1 MTDNFKVQPGS
12 AAGVRP
18 MANGRDKAGSGYKV
32 GIDIGSTTIKVVV
45 LDAEENLVYKKYARH
60 FSDIPTALVTNL
72 NELRNVFISLGSAPA
87 VVESREG
94 SLLAGAAAKIKNAIG
109 GADASKEDAIR
120 RMRFRFALT
129 GSAGMGIAQRLQ
141 LPFVQEVIA
150 AATAVKKLIPQTDT
164 MVELGGEDAKIM
176 YFGSA
181 PEERMNGVCAGGTGA
196 FIDHMAALLNT
207 DAKGLNDLAANAKR
221 IYTIASRCGVFAKT
235 DIQALM
241 NDGASKE
248 DIAKSIFQAVVNQTI
263 GNLAQGR
270 EITGN
275 VAFLGGPLYFL
286 PELKKRFV
294 ETLKMDPEKVVNVE
308 DGAYFVAVGAALSE
322 EAKELE
328 FAGLT
333 ANLDKAEAG
342 HGITRDERLA
352 LFRSAAEY
360 DAFIERHNKDKVK
373 RGDLSSY
380 AGPVYVGIDAGS
392 TTTKIV
398 AIGRDKEILYTDY
411 GSNQG
416 SPLKIVIKELGG
428 LYKAMPETAW
438 IAGCLTTGYGEK
450 IVKAA
455 LHADAGEVETFAHYR
470 AAYEFC
476 PEVTCVLDIG
486 GQDMKC
492 FQIHNGNIGKIT
504 LNEACSAGCGS
515 FIENFAQ
522 GLGMTAAEFAD
533 KAMDSKTPVD
543 LGTRCTV
550 FMNSRVKQ
558 AQKEGAPLADISAG
572 IGLSVIKNALFKV
585 MQLKD
590 TRELGDH
597 IVVQGG
603 TFYNNAVLR
612 NMEKLLGKDV
622 IRPDIAGLMGAYGAA
637 ILSLEQTEKETAKE
651 AEAAAAN
658 ANATASIAAAN
669 ANAAASAAASSTAAS
684 PNAIHRSTLLPA
696 KDLENFTVTSKS
708 YRCNG
713 CGNHCLVTMQTFP
726 DGGRYFTGNRCERG
740 EGKPKNTNKAPNI
753 YEYKY
758 ERLFRY
764 PNVIDASAAACGAH
778 DPRAAKNANASRNA
792 SAGSAVQNAPR
803 TASANNAAQTASAAA
818 NKTASK
824 NAPRPSF
831 TARRGRIGIPRVL
844 NMYEDFPF
852 WAAFFGKLGYEVALS
867 GKSSA
872 QIYYKGMS
880 TIPSDSLCYPAKLV
894 HGHVMDLVEKGVKKI
909 FYPCMPY
916 NMEDEVN
923 RAGNHYNCPV
933 VASYAENI
941 RNNMDVLRNE
951 NIQFME
957 PFLPINDPKKML
969 VRLTEAFA
977 SENIPAKE
985 LKEAMEAGYK
995 ELEQYREDVR
1005 QKGAEILA
1013 IAKEKHYPVILLVGR
1028 PYHVDPE
1035 INHGIPEM
1043 IQSYN
1048 LAIVSEDSVYHMD
1061 TPKDE
1066 LSIVN
1071 QWSYHARLYHAASF
1085 AAAHPEINLIQL
1097 SSFGCGLD
1105 AITTNQVREIMEG
1118 HQRLY
1123 TMIKLDEVSNLG
1135 AARIRLR
1142 SLLAVLSRR
1151 QAPDYQP
1158 LVMPERPYFTHD
1170 CKETHTIL
1178 APQMAPIHFNL
1189 VSHVLNRYG
1198 YKVVIPETPKEEAIN
1213 LGLQYVQND
1222 MCYPAIVVIGQMLQA
1237 IKSGKYDPNHTSIV
1251 LFQTCGACRATNY
1264 MNLLRR
1270 ALRNAGYPQ
1279 VPVFACWGLE
1289 QDAFRLNPSGFK
1301 DVAKAIIYG
1310 DLLQN
1315 VTNRMRPYELIPGS
1329 TDKLFD
1335 KWMQKCK
1342 EELDHGNFLKYRQAI
1357 RQLVKEFDAIPL
1369 VPNLWKP
1376 KVGVVGE
1383 ILVEYHPVANNHLED
1398 VLAKEGAEVVMPE
1411 LANFMLYMAFDG
1423 ITRHD
1428 ILDGSWLNK
1437 VGAQMFIK
1445 VADFFMDPMRKALAK
1460 SKHFTA
1466 PISIYKIA
1474 ELAAQH
1480 VSLGNMAGEGWLLPG
1495 EMTRL
1500 MEEGVR
1506 NVVCLQPWACLP
1518 NHILGKG
1525 VFREIRRSYADANL
1539 VAMDCDAGSSEV
1551 NQLNR
1556 LKLMLSVA
1564 KEKCPEGMTMAAP
1577 AESEEGNMA

>member
-1 MTDNFKVQPGS
+1 MTDKFKPQVTVG
-12 AAGVRP
+12 AAGLQ
-18 MANGRDKAGSGYKV
+18 SGAVPVESSASCKV

-45 LDAEENLVYKKYARH
+45 LDANEKLVYKKYARH

-72 NELRNVFISLGSAPA
+72 TELRNVLVSLN
-87 VVESREG
+87 
-94 SLLAGAAAKIKNAIG
+94 GAATG
-109 GADASKEDAIR
+109 TEEDILSN
-120 RMRFRFALT
+120 MRFRFALT

-294 ETLKMDPEKVVNVE
+294 ETLKMAPEKVVNVE

-322 EAKELE
+322 ETKELG
-328 FAGLT
+328 FKDLT

-352 LFRSAAEY
+352 LFRSAEEY

-373 RGDLSSY
+373 RGDLAAY
-380 AGPVYVGIDAGS
+380 EGPVYVGIDAGS

-398 AIGRDKEILYTDY
+398 AIGSDKEILYTDY

-416 SPLKIVIKELGG
+416 SPLKIVIKELTG
-428 LYKAMPETAW
+428 LYKAMPEKAY

-492 FQIHNGNIGKIT
+492 FQIHNGSIGKII

-533 KAMDSKTPVD
+533 RAMDSKTPVD

-612 NMEKLLGKDV
+612 NMEKLLERDV

-637 ILSLEQTEKETAKE
+637 ILSLEQHE
-651 AEAAAAN
+651 AE
-658 ANATASIAAAN
+658 
-669 ANAAASAAASSTAAS
+669 
-684 PNAIHRSTLLPA
+684 PDHRSTLLKA
-696 KDLENFTVTSKS
+696 KDLENFTVTTKS

-758 ERLFRY
+758 QRLFNY
-764 PNVIDASAAACGAH
+764 PNVIDPAAQGAAAA
-778 DPRAAKNANASRNA
+778 RN
-792 SAGSAVQNAPR
+792 GQRN
-803 TASANNAAQTASAAA
+803 Q
-818 NKTASK
+818 KTT
-824 NAPRPSF
+824 PP
-831 TARRGRIGIPRVL
+831 RGRIGIPRVL

-852 WAAFFGKLGYEVALS
+852 WATFFNKLGYEVVLS
-867 GKSSA
+867 GKSTPM
-872 QIYYKGMS
+872 IYYKGMS

-894 HGHVMDLVEKGVKKI
+894 HGHIMDLVEKGVKKI

-923 RAGNHYNCPV
+923 HTGNHYNCPV

-951 NIQFME
+951 NIKFME
-957 PFLPINDPKKML
+957 PFLPINDPGKML
-969 VRLTEAFA
+969 LRLTEAFKD
-977 SENIPAKE
+977 ENIKQSE

-995 ELEQYREDVR
+995 ELEHYREDVR
-1005 QKGAEILA
+1005 QKGAEIL
-1013 IAKEKHYPVILLVGR
+1013 KEAREKNLPVILLVGR
-1028 PYHVDPE
+1028 PYHLDPE

-1085 AAAHPEINLIQL
+1085 AASHPEINLIQL

-1151 QAPDYQP
+1151 HVPGYQP
-1158 LVMPERPYFTHD
+1158 IVMPERPYFTHE

-1178 APQMAPIHFNL
+1178 VPQMAPIHFEL
-1189 VSHVLNRYG
+1189 ITHVLGRYG
-1198 YKVVIPETPKEEAIN
+1198 YRVVIPETPKEDSIN
-1213 LGLQYVQND
+1213 MGLQYVQND

-1237 IKSGKYDPNHTSIV
+1237 IKSGQCDPDHTSIMM
-1251 LFQTCGACRATNY
+1251 FQTCGACRATNY

-1289 QDAFRLNPSGFK
+1289 QDAFRLNASGFK
-1301 DVAKAIIYG
+1301 DVAKAVVYG

-1315 VTNRMRPYELIPGS
+1315 VTNRMRPYELVPGS
-1329 TDKLFD
+1329 TDKLFA
-1335 KWMQKCK
+1335 KWMKIVK
-1342 EELDHGNFLKYRQAI
+1342 DELDHGNFLKYRQTI
-1357 RQLVKEFDAIPL
+1357 QELVKDFDAIPL

-1383 ILVEYHPVANNHLED
+1383 ILVEYHPVANNHLEE
-1398 VLAKEGAEVVMPE
+1398 VLAREGAEVVMPE
-1411 LANFMLYMAFDG
+1411 LANFLLYMAFDG

-1445 VADFFMDPMRKALAK
+1445 VADFFMSPMRKALEK
-1460 SKHFTA
+1460 SEHFTA
-1466 PISIYKIA
+1466 PVSIYKVA

-1495 EMTRL
+1495 EMTKL

-1525 VFREIRRSYADANL
+1525 VFREIRRSYEDANL
-1539 VAMDCDAGSSEV
+1539 VAMDCDPGASEV

-1564 KEKCPEGMTMAAP
+1564 KEKCPEGMMQEVP
-1577 AESEEGNMA
+1577 GKNRLKGLV

>member
-1 MTDNFKVQPGS
+1 MTNKFKSQITADAAGRKRGTVPAEGS
-12 AAGVRP
+12 A
-18 MANGRDKAGSGYKV
+18 SYKV

-45 LDAEENLVYKKYARH
+45 LDAEEHIVYKHYARH

-72 NELRNVFISLGSAPA
+72 TALQD
-87 VVESREG
+87 VVGPS
-94 SLLAGAAAKIKNAIG
+94 
-109 GADASKEDAIR
+109 
-120 RMRFRFALT
+120 RFRFALT

-207 DAKGLNDLAANAKR
+207 DAKGLNDLAANARR

-286 PELKKRFV
+286 PELKKRFI
-294 ETLKMDPEKVVNVE
+294 ETLKMDPEHVVNVE

-322 EAKELE
+322 ETKELE
-328 FAGLT
+328 FKDLT

-342 HGITRDERLA
+342 HGIARDERLA
-352 LFRSAAEY
+352 LFRSSEEY
-360 DAFIERHNKDKVK
+360 DAFIARHNRDKVK
-373 RGDLSSY
+373 RGDLATY

-398 AIGRDKEILYTDY
+398 AIGSQKEILYTDY

-416 SPLKIVIKELGG
+416 SPLKIVIKELTG
-428 LYKAMPETAW
+428 LYKAMPKTAW
-438 IAGCLTTGYGEK
+438 IAGCLTTGYGEN

-455 LHADAGEVETFAHYR
+455 LHADEGEVETFAHYR

-492 FQIHNGNIGKIT
+492 FQISNGNIGKIT

-522 GLGMTAAEFAD
+522 GLGMSAAEFAD

-590 TRELGDH
+590 VSELGDH

-637 ILSLEQTEKETAKE
+637 ILSLEKTESETAE
-651 AEAAAAN
+651 AEK
-658 ANATASIAAAN
+658 
-669 ANAAASAAASSTAAS
+669 
-684 PNAIHRSTLLPA
+684 HSTLLGPEQLA
-696 KDLENFTVTSKS
+696 NFTVTTKS

-758 ERLFRY
+758 QRLFNY
-764 PNVIDASAAACGAH
+764 PNVTDPAASNATAQTGPSGSKRTAASGATAQTN
-778 DPRAAKNANASRNA
+778 AANSKRTTTSSGTRRP
-792 SAGSAVQNAPR
+792 NAPR
-803 TASANNAAQTASAAA
+803 
-818 NKTASK
+818 
-824 NAPRPSF
+824 
-831 TARRGRIGIPRVL
+831 GVIGIPRVL

-852 WAAFFGKLGYEVALS
+852 WAAFFGKLGYDIVLS
-867 GKSSA
+867 GKSNPM
-872 QIYYKGMS
+872 IYYKGMS

-894 HGHVMDLVEKGVKKI
+894 HGHVMDLVEKGVKRI

-916 NMEDEVN
+916 NMEDDVN
-923 RAGNHYNCPV
+923 RTGNHYNCPV

-951 NIQFME
+951 NIEFIE
-957 PFLPINDPKKML
+957 PFLPINNPKKML
-969 VRLTEAFA
+969 QRLTEVEFFQ
-977 SENIPAKE
+977 SDGITSKE
-985 LKEAMEAGYK
+985 LKAAMDAGYK
-995 ELEQYREDVR
+995 ELEQYRKDVR
-1005 QKGAEILA
+1005 NKGKEILQT
-1013 IAKEKHYPVILLVGR
+1013 AKEKNLPVILLVGR
-1028 PYHVDPE
+1028 PYHIDPE

-1151 QAPDYQP
+1151 HVPGYQP
-1158 LVMPERPYFTHD
+1158 IITPERPHFTHD
-1170 CKETHTIL
+1170 CKGTHTIL

-1189 VSHVLNRYG
+1189 ISHVLNRYG
-1198 YKVVIPETPKEEAIN
+1198 YQVVIPETPKEDSIN

-1237 IKSGKYDPNHTSIV
+1237 LKSGKYDPDNTSIV

-1264 MNLLRR
+1264 LNLMRR
-1270 ALRNAGYPQ
+1270 ALRNAGFPQ
-1279 VPVFACWGLE
+1279 VPAFACWGLE
-1289 QDAFRLNPSGFK
+1289 QDAFRLNASGFK
-1301 DVAKAIIYG
+1301 DVAKAVVYG

-1329 TDKLFD
+1329 TDKLFA
-1335 KWMQKCK
+1335 KWMAKVK
-1342 EELDHGNFLKYRQAI
+1342 EELDHGNFLKYRQTI
-1357 RQLVKEFDAIPL
+1357 QELVQEFDAIPL
-1369 VPNLWKP
+1369 IPNLWKP

-1383 ILVEYHPVANNHLED
+1383 ILVEYHPVANNHLEE
-1398 VLAKEGAEVVMPE
+1398 VLAREGAEVVMPE
-1411 LANFMLYMAFDG
+1411 LANFLLYMAFDG

-1445 VADFFMDPMRKALAK
+1445 VADFFMSPMRKALAK

-1466 PISIYKIA
+1466 PVSIYKVA

-1495 EMTRL
+1495 EMTKL

-1525 VFREIRRSYADANL
+1525 VFREIRRTYEDANL
-1539 VAMDCDAGSSEV
+1539 VAMDCDAGASEV

-1564 KEKCPEGMTMAAP
+1564 KEKCPEGMQLAAP
-1577 AESEEGNMA
+1577 AENADNLA

>member
-1 MTDNFKVQPGS
+1 MTNNYKSQITADAAGRKRSAVPAEGS
-12 AAGVRP
+12 A
-18 MANGRDKAGSGYKV
+18 SYKV

-45 LDAEENLVYKKYARH
+45 LDAEEHIVYKHYARH

-72 NELRNVFISLGSAPA
+72 TALQD
-87 VVESREG
+87 VVGPS
-94 SLLAGAAAKIKNAIG
+94 
-109 GADASKEDAIR
+109 
-120 RMRFRFALT
+120 RFRFALT

-207 DAKGLNDLAANAKR
+207 DAKGLNDLAANARR

-286 PELKKRFV
+286 PELKKRFI
-294 ETLKMDPEKVVNVE
+294 ETLKMDPEHVVNVE

-322 EAKELE
+322 ETKELE
-328 FAGLT
+328 FKDLT

-342 HGITRDERLA
+342 HGIARDERLA
-352 LFRSAAEY
+352 LFRSSEEY
-360 DAFIERHNKDKVK
+360 DAFIARHNRDKVK
-373 RGDLSSY
+373 RGDLATY

-398 AIGRDKEILYTDY
+398 AIGSEKEILYTDY

-416 SPLKIVIKELGG
+416 SPLKIVIKELTG
-428 LYKAMPETAW
+428 LYKAMPKTAW
-438 IAGCLTTGYGEK
+438 IAGCLTTGYGEN

-455 LHADAGEVETFAHYR
+455 LHADEGEVETFAHYR

-492 FQIHNGNIGKIT
+492 FQISNGNIGKIT

-522 GLGMTAAEFAD
+522 GLGMSAAEFAD

-590 TRELGDH
+590 VSELGDH

-637 ILSLEQTEKETAKE
+637 ILSLEKTESEAAE
-651 AEAAAAN
+651 AEK
-658 ANATASIAAAN
+658 
-669 ANAAASAAASSTAAS
+669 
-684 PNAIHRSTLLPA
+684 HSTLLGPEQLA
-696 KDLENFTVTSKS
+696 NFTVTTKS

-758 ERLFRY
+758 QRLFNY
-764 PNVIDASAAACGAH
+764 PNVTDPAASCATAQTSPSNSKRTAT
-778 DPRAAKNANASRNA
+778 ASGTRRP
-792 SAGSAVQNAPR
+792 NAPR
-803 TASANNAAQTASAAA
+803 
-818 NKTASK
+818 
-824 NAPRPSF
+824 
-831 TARRGRIGIPRVL
+831 GVIGIPRVL

-852 WAAFFGKLGYEVALS
+852 WAAFFGKLGYDIVLS
-867 GKSSA
+867 GKSNPM
-872 QIYYKGMS
+872 IYYKGMS

-894 HGHVMDLVEKGVKKI
+894 HGHVMDLVEKGVKRI

-916 NMEDEVN
+916 NMEDDVN
-923 RAGNHYNCPV
+923 HTGNHYNCPV

-941 RNNMDVLRNE
+941 RNNMDILRNE
-951 NIQFME
+951 NIEFIE
-957 PFLPINDPKKML
+957 PFLPINNPKKML
-969 VRLTEAFA
+969 QRLTEVEFFKTD
-977 SENIPAKE
+977 NITSKE
-985 LKEAMEAGYK
+985 LKSAMDAGYK

-1005 QKGAEILA
+1005 NKGKEILQT
-1013 IAKEKHYPVILLVGR
+1013 AKEKNLPVILLVGR
-1028 PYHVDPE
+1028 PYHIDPE

-1151 QAPDYQP
+1151 HVPGYQP
-1158 LVMPERPYFTHD
+1158 IITPERPHFTHD
-1170 CKETHTIL
+1170 CKGTHTIL

-1189 VSHVLNRYG
+1189 ISHVLNRYG
-1198 YKVVIPETPKEEAIN
+1198 YQVVIPETPKEDSIN

-1237 IKSGKYDPNHTSIV
+1237 LKSGKYDPDNTSIV

-1264 MNLLRR
+1264 LNLMRR
-1270 ALRNAGYPQ
+1270 ALRNAGFPQ
-1279 VPVFACWGLE
+1279 VPAFACWGLE
-1289 QDAFRLNPSGFK
+1289 QDAFRLNASGFK
-1301 DVAKAIIYG
+1301 DVAKAVVYG

-1329 TDKLFD
+1329 TDKLFA
-1335 KWMQKCK
+1335 KWMAKVK
-1342 EELDHGNFLKYRQAI
+1342 EELDHGNFLKYRQTI
-1357 RQLVKEFDAIPL
+1357 QELVQEFDAIPL
-1369 VPNLWKP
+1369 IPNLWKP

-1383 ILVEYHPVANNHLED
+1383 ILVEYHPVANNHLEE
-1398 VLAKEGAEVVMPE
+1398 VLAREGAEVVMPE
-1411 LANFMLYMAFDG
+1411 LANFLLYMAFDG

-1445 VADFFMDPMRKALAK
+1445 VADFFMSPMRKALAK

-1466 PISIYKIA
+1466 PVSIYKVA

-1495 EMTRL
+1495 EMTKL

-1525 VFREIRRSYADANL
+1525 VFREIRRTYEDANL
-1539 VAMDCDAGSSEV
+1539 VAMDCDAGASEV

-1564 KEKCPEGMTMAAP
+1564 KEKCPEGMQLAAS
-1577 AESEEGNMA
+1577 AESTENVLA

>member
-18 MANGRDKAGSGYKV
+18 MGNGKDKAGSGFKV

-72 NELRNVFISLGSAPA
+72 TALKD
-87 VVESREG
+87 VVGPS
-94 SLLAGAAAKIKNAIG
+94 
-109 GADASKEDAIR
+109 
-120 RMRFRFALT
+120 RFRFALT

-270 EITGN
+270 EINGN

-328 FAGLT
+328 FADLT

-360 DAFIERHNKDKVK
+360 EAFIERHNKDKVK

-398 AIGRDKEILYTDY
+398 AIGKDKEILYTDY

-416 SPLKIVIKELGG
+416 SPLKIVIKELSG

-492 FQIHNGNIGKIT
+492 FQISNGNIGKIT

-590 TRELGDH
+590 TAELGDH

-637 ILSLEQTEKETAKE
+637 ILSLEQMEKETAKE
-651 AEAAAAN
+651 AEAAAS
-658 ANATASIAAAN
+658 TAD
-669 ANAAASAAASSTAAS
+669 ASAAKAEEGTAENRPAVALTSTKPAAT
-684 PNAIHRSTLLPA
+684 AKRVSTLLGPEQ
-696 KDLENFTVTSKS
+696 LENFTVTSKS

-758 ERLFRY
+758 QRMFNY
-764 PNVIDASAAACGAH
+764 PNVIDASAAQHSAHSSGQGNAPGA
-778 DPRAAKNANASRNA
+778 AQANAK
-792 SAGSAVQNAPR
+792 QNAQPR
-803 TASANNAAQTASAAA
+803 
-818 NKTASK
+818 K
-824 NAPRPSF
+824 SF

-852 WAAFFGKLGYEVALS
+852 WAAFFGKLGYEVVLS

-916 NMEDEVN
+916 NMEDDVN
-923 RAGNHYNCPV
+923 HTGNHYNCPV

-977 SENIPAKE
+977 PENIPAKE
-985 LKEAMEAGYK
+985 LKEAMEEGYK
-995 ELEQYREDVR
+995 ELEHYREDVR
-1005 QKGAEILA
+1005 QKGAEILQ

-1151 QAPDYQP
+1151 HVPDYKP
-1158 LVMPERPYFTHD
+1158 LVVEERAYFTHD

-1178 APQMAPIHFNL
+1178 APQMAPIHFDL
-1189 VSHVLNRYG
+1189 VTHVLNRYG
-1198 YKVVIPETPKEEAIN
+1198 YKVVIPDTPKQDAIN

-1329 TDKLFD
+1329 TRKMYE
-1335 KWMQKCK
+1335 KWLQKCK
-1342 EELDHGNFLKYRQAI
+1342 DELDNGNFLKYRQTI
-1357 RQLVKEFDAIPL
+1357 QNLVKEFDAIPL

-1398 VLAKEGAEVVMPE
+1398 VLAREGAEVVMPE

-1495 EMTRL
+1495 EMTKL

-1525 VFREIRRSYADANL
+1525 VFREIRRSYEDANL
-1539 VAMDCDAGSSEV
+1539 VAMDCDAGASEV

-1564 KEKCPEGMTMAAP
+1564 KEKCPDGM
-1577 AESEEGNMA
+1577 

>member
-1 MTDNFKVQPGS
+1 MTNKFKSQITADAAGRKRGTVPAEGS
-12 AAGVRP
+12 A
-18 MANGRDKAGSGYKV
+18 SYKV

-45 LDAEENLVYKKYARH
+45 LDAEEHIVYKHYARH

-72 NELRNVFISLGSAPA
+72 TALQD
-87 VVESREG
+87 VVGPS
-94 SLLAGAAAKIKNAIG
+94 
-109 GADASKEDAIR
+109 
-120 RMRFRFALT
+120 RFRFALT

-207 DAKGLNDLAANAKR
+207 DAKGLNDLAANARR

-286 PELKKRFV
+286 PELKKRFI
-294 ETLKMDPEKVVNVE
+294 ETLKMDPEHVVNVE

-322 EAKELE
+322 ETKELE
-328 FAGLT
+328 FKDLT

-342 HGITRDERLA
+342 HGIARDERLA
-352 LFRSAAEY
+352 LFRSSEEY
-360 DAFIERHNKDKVK
+360 DAFIARHNKDKVK
-373 RGDLSSY
+373 RGDLATY

-398 AIGRDKEILYTDY
+398 AIGSEKEILYTDY

-416 SPLKIVIKELGG
+416 SPLKIVIKELTG

-438 IAGCLTTGYGEK
+438 IAGCLTTGYGEN

-455 LHADAGEVETFAHYR
+455 LHADEGEVETFAHYR

-492 FQIHNGNIGKIT
+492 FQISKGNIGKIT

-522 GLGMTAAEFAD
+522 GLGMSAAEFAD

-590 TRELGDH
+590 VSELGDH

-637 ILSLEQTEKETAKE
+637 ILSLEKTESEA
-651 AEAAAAN
+651 AEATNTKAAQAS
-658 ANATASIAAAN
+658 ASATATPAG
-669 ANAAASAAASSTAAS
+669 TRR
-684 PNAIHRSTLLPA
+684 HSTLLGPEQLA
-696 KDLENFTVTSKS
+696 NFTVTTKS

-726 DGGRYFTGNRCERG
+726 DGSRYFTGNRCERG
-740 EGKPKNTNKAPNI
+740 EGKPKNNNKAPNI

-758 ERLFRY
+758 QRLFNY
-764 PNVIDASAAACGAH
+764 PNVTDPAASGAAAQTGASNSKRTAASGAAAQTTPSGNKRTAASSAAAQTGASNSK
-778 DPRAAKNANASRNA
+778 RTAAGNGTRRP
-792 SAGSAVQNAPR
+792 NAPR
-803 TASANNAAQTASAAA
+803 
-818 NKTASK
+818 
-824 NAPRPSF
+824 
-831 TARRGRIGIPRVL
+831 GVIGIPRVL

-852 WAAFFGKLGYEVALS
+852 WAAFFGKLGYDIVLS
-867 GKSSA
+867 GKSNPM
-872 QIYYKGMS
+872 IYYKGMS

-894 HGHVMDLVEKGVKKI
+894 HGHVMDLVEKGVKRI

-916 NMEDEVN
+916 NMEDDVN
-923 RAGNHYNCPV
+923 RTGNHYNCPV

-951 NIQFME
+951 NIEFIE
-957 PFLPINDPKKML
+957 PFLPINNPKKML
-969 VRLTEAFA
+969 QRLTEVEFFQ
-977 SENIPAKE
+977 SDGITSKE
-985 LKEAMEAGYK
+985 LKAAMDAGYK

-1005 QKGAEILA
+1005 NKGKEILQT
-1013 IAKEKHYPVILLVGR
+1013 AKEKNLPVILLVGR
-1028 PYHVDPE
+1028 PYHIDPE

-1151 QAPDYQP
+1151 HVPGYQP
-1158 LVMPERPYFTHD
+1158 IITPERPHFTHD
-1170 CKETHTIL
+1170 CKGTHTIL

-1189 VSHVLNRYG
+1189 ISHVLNRYG
-1198 YKVVIPETPKEEAIN
+1198 YQVVIPETPKEDSIN

-1237 IKSGKYDPNHTSIV
+1237 LKSGKYDPDNTSIV

-1264 MNLLRR
+1264 LNLMRR
-1270 ALRNAGYPQ
+1270 ALRNAGFPQ
-1279 VPVFACWGLE
+1279 VPAFACWGLE
-1289 QDAFRLNPSGFK
+1289 QDAFRLNASGFK
-1301 DVAKAIIYG
+1301 DVAKAVVYG

-1335 KWMQKCK
+1335 KWMAKVK
-1342 EELDHGNFLKYRQAI
+1342 EELDHGNFLKFRQTI
-1357 RQLVKEFDAIPL
+1357 QELVQEFDAIPL
-1369 VPNLWKP
+1369 IPNLWKP

-1383 ILVEYHPVANNHLED
+1383 ILVEYHPVANNHLEE
-1398 VLAKEGAEVVMPE
+1398 VLAREGAEVVMPE
-1411 LANFMLYMAFDG
+1411 LANFLLYMAFDG

-1445 VADFFMDPMRKALAK
+1445 VADFFMSPMRKALAK

-1466 PISIYKIA
+1466 PVSIYKVA

-1495 EMTRL
+1495 EMTKL

-1525 VFREIRRSYADANL
+1525 VFREIRRTYEDANL
-1539 VAMDCDAGSSEV
+1539 VAMDCDAGASEV

-1564 KEKCPEGMTMAAP
+1564 KEKCPEGMQLAVS
-1577 AESEEGNMA
+1577 AENADNLA

>member
-1 MTDNFKVQPGS
+1 MTNNYKSQITADAAGRKRSAVPAEGS
-12 AAGVRP
+12 A
-18 MANGRDKAGSGYKV
+18 SYKV

-45 LDAEENLVYKKYARH
+45 LDAEEHIVYKHYARH

-72 NELRNVFISLGSAPA
+72 TALQD
-87 VVESREG
+87 VVGPS
-94 SLLAGAAAKIKNAIG
+94 
-109 GADASKEDAIR
+109 
-120 RMRFRFALT
+120 RFRFALT

-207 DAKGLNDLAANAKR
+207 DAKGLNDLAANARR

-286 PELKKRFV
+286 PELKKRFI
-294 ETLKMDPEKVVNVE
+294 ETLKMDPEHVVNVE

-322 EAKELE
+322 ETKELE
-328 FAGLT
+328 FKDLT

-342 HGITRDERLA
+342 HGIARDERLA
-352 LFRSAAEY
+352 LFRSSEEY

-373 RGDLSSY
+373 RGDLATY

-398 AIGRDKEILYTDY
+398 AIGSEKEILYTDY

-416 SPLKIVIKELGG
+416 SPLKIVIKELTG

-438 IAGCLTTGYGEK
+438 IAGCLTTGYGEN

-455 LHADAGEVETFAHYR
+455 LHADEGEVETFAHYR

-492 FQIHNGNIGKIT
+492 FQISNGNIGKIT

-522 GLGMTAAEFAD
+522 GLGMSAAEFAD

-590 TRELGDH
+590 VSELGDH

-637 ILSLEQTEKETAKE
+637 ILSLEKTES
-651 AEAAAAN
+651 EAADATNTKAAQ
-658 ANATASIAAAN
+658 ASASATATPAG
-669 ANAAASAAASSTAAS
+669 TRR
-684 PNAIHRSTLLPA
+684 HSTLLGPEQLA
-696 KDLENFTVTSKS
+696 NFTVTTKS

-758 ERLFRY
+758 QRLFNY
-764 PNVIDASAAACGAH
+764 PNVTDPAASCADAQTGSSNSKHTAAQTNAANSKRTAAGNGARR
-778 DPRAAKNANASRNA
+778 P
-792 SAGSAVQNAPR
+792 NAPR
-803 TASANNAAQTASAAA
+803 
-818 NKTASK
+818 
-824 NAPRPSF
+824 
-831 TARRGRIGIPRVL
+831 GVIGIPRVL

-852 WAAFFGKLGYEVALS
+852 WATFFGKLGYDIVLS
-867 GKSSA
+867 GKSNPM
-872 QIYYKGMS
+872 IYYKGMS

-894 HGHVMDLVEKGVKKI
+894 HGHVMDLVEKGVKRI

-916 NMEDEVN
+916 NMEDDVN
-923 RAGNHYNCPV
+923 HTGNHYNCPV

-951 NIQFME
+951 NIEFIE
-957 PFLPINDPKKML
+957 PFLPINNPKKML
-969 VRLTEAFA
+969 QRLTEVEFFKTDNVT
-977 SENIPAKE
+977 SKE
-985 LKEAMEAGYK
+985 LKAAMDAGYK

-1005 QKGAEILA
+1005 NKGKEILQT
-1013 IAKEKHYPVILLVGR
+1013 AKEKNLPVILLVGR
-1028 PYHVDPE
+1028 PYHIDPE

-1151 QAPDYQP
+1151 HVPGYQP
-1158 LVMPERPYFTHD
+1158 IITPERPHFTHE
-1170 CKETHTIL
+1170 CKGTHTIL

-1189 VSHVLNRYG
+1189 ISHVLNRYG
-1198 YKVVIPETPKEEAIN
+1198 YQVVIPETPKEDSIN

-1237 IKSGKYDPNHTSIV
+1237 LKSGKYDPDNTSIV

-1264 MNLLRR
+1264 LNLMRR
-1270 ALRNAGYPQ
+1270 ALRNAGFPQ
-1279 VPVFACWGLE
+1279 VPAFACWGLE
-1289 QDAFRLNPSGFK
+1289 QDAFRLNASGFK
-1301 DVAKAIIYG
+1301 DVAKAVVYG

-1329 TDKLFD
+1329 TDKLFT
-1335 KWMQKCK
+1335 KWMAKVK
-1342 EELDHGNFLKYRQAI
+1342 EELDHGNFLKYRQTI
-1357 RQLVKEFDAIPL
+1357 QELVQEFDAIPL
-1369 VPNLWKP
+1369 IPNLWKP

-1383 ILVEYHPVANNHLED
+1383 ILVEYHPVANNHLEE
-1398 VLAKEGAEVVMPE
+1398 VLAREGAEVVMPE
-1411 LANFMLYMAFDG
+1411 LANFLLYMAFDG

-1445 VADFFMDPMRKALAK
+1445 VADFFMSPMRKALAK

-1466 PISIYKIA
+1466 PVSIYKVA

-1495 EMTRL
+1495 EMTKL

-1525 VFREIRRSYADANL
+1525 VFREIRRTYEDANL
-1539 VAMDCDAGSSEV
+1539 VAMDCDAGASEV

-1564 KEKCPEGMTMAAP
+1564 KEKCPEGMQLAAP
-1577 AESEEGNMA
+1577 AESTENVLA

>member
-1 MTDNFKVQPGS
+1 MTNNFKSQITADAAGRKRSAVPAEGS
-12 AAGVRP
+12 A
-18 MANGRDKAGSGYKV
+18 SYKV

-45 LDAEENLVYKKYARH
+45 LDAEEHIVYKHYARH

-72 NELRNVFISLGSAPA
+72 TALQD
-87 VVESREG
+87 VVGPS
-94 SLLAGAAAKIKNAIG
+94 
-109 GADASKEDAIR
+109 
-120 RMRFRFALT
+120 RFRFALT

-207 DAKGLNDLAANAKR
+207 DAKGLNDLAANARR

-286 PELKKRFV
+286 PELKKRFI
-294 ETLKMDPEKVVNVE
+294 ETLKMDPEHVVNVE

-322 EAKELE
+322 ETKELE
-328 FAGLT
+328 FKDLT

-342 HGITRDERLA
+342 HGIARDERLA
-352 LFRSAAEY
+352 LFRSSEEY
-360 DAFIERHNKDKVK
+360 DAFIARHNKDKVK
-373 RGDLSSY
+373 RRDLATY
-380 AGPVYVGIDAGS
+380 AGTVYVGIDAGS

-398 AIGRDKEILYTDY
+398 AIGSEKEILYTDY

-416 SPLKIVIKELGG
+416 SPLKIVIKELTG
-428 LYKAMPETAW
+428 LYKAMPKTAW
-438 IAGCLTTGYGEK
+438 IAGCLTTGYGEN

-455 LHADAGEVETFAHYR
+455 LHADEGEVETFAHYR

-492 FQIHNGNIGKIT
+492 FQISNGNIGKIT

-522 GLGMTAAEFAD
+522 GLGMSAAEFAD

-590 TRELGDH
+590 VSELGDH

-637 ILSLEQTEKETAKE
+637 ILSLEKTESEAKG
-651 AEAAAAN
+651 AEK
-658 ANATASIAAAN
+658 
-669 ANAAASAAASSTAAS
+669 
-684 PNAIHRSTLLPA
+684 HSTLLGPEQLA
-696 KDLENFTVTSKS
+696 NFTVTTKS

-758 ERLFRY
+758 QRLFNY
-764 PNVIDASAAACGAH
+764 PNVTDPAASGAATQTSLSNSK
-778 DPRAAKNANASRNA
+778 RTAAFSATVQTSASNSKRTA
-792 SAGSAVQNAPR
+792 AGNGTRRPNAPR
-803 TASANNAAQTASAAA
+803 
-818 NKTASK
+818 
-824 NAPRPSF
+824 
-831 TARRGRIGIPRVL
+831 GVIGIPRVL

-852 WAAFFGKLGYEVALS
+852 WAAFFGKLGYDIVLS
-867 GKSSA
+867 GKSNPM
-872 QIYYKGMS
+872 IYYKGMS

-894 HGHVMDLVEKGVKKI
+894 HGHVMDLVEKGVKRI

-916 NMEDEVN
+916 NMEDDVN
-923 RAGNHYNCPV
+923 HTGNHYNCPV

-951 NIQFME
+951 NIEFIE
-957 PFLPINDPKKML
+957 PFLPINNPKKML
-969 VRLTEAFA
+969 QRLTEVEFFTAD
-977 SENIPAKE
+977 NITSKE
-985 LKEAMEAGYK
+985 LKAAMDAGYK

-1005 QKGAEILA
+1005 NKGKEILQT
-1013 IAKEKHYPVILLVGR
+1013 AKEKNLPVILLVGR
-1028 PYHVDPE
+1028 PYHIDPE

-1151 QAPDYQP
+1151 HVPGYQP
-1158 LVMPERPYFTHD
+1158 IITPERPHFTHE
-1170 CKETHTIL
+1170 CKGTHTIL

-1189 VSHVLNRYG
+1189 ISHVLNRYG
-1198 YKVVIPETPKEEAIN
+1198 YQVVIPETPKEDSIN

-1237 IKSGKYDPNHTSIV
+1237 LKSGKYDPDNTSIV

-1264 MNLLRR
+1264 LNLMRR
-1270 ALRNAGYPQ
+1270 ALRNAGFPQ
-1279 VPVFACWGLE
+1279 VPAFACWGLE
-1289 QDAFRLNPSGFK
+1289 QDAFRLNASGFK
-1301 DVAKAIIYG
+1301 DVAKAVVYG

-1329 TDKLFD
+1329 TDKLFT
-1335 KWMQKCK
+1335 KWMAKVK
-1342 EELDHGNFLKYRQAI
+1342 EELDHGNFLKYRQTI
-1357 RQLVKEFDAIPL
+1357 QELVQEFDAIPL
-1369 VPNLWKP
+1369 IPNLWKP

-1383 ILVEYHPVANNHLED
+1383 ILVEYHPVANNHLEE
-1398 VLAKEGAEVVMPE
+1398 VLAREGAEVVMPE
-1411 LANFMLYMAFDG
+1411 LANFLLYMAFDG

-1445 VADFFMDPMRKALAK
+1445 VADFFMSPMRKALAK

-1466 PISIYKIA
+1466 PVSIYKVA

-1495 EMTRL
+1495 EMTKL

-1525 VFREIRRSYADANL
+1525 VFREIRRTYEDANL
-1539 VAMDCDAGSSEV
+1539 VAMDCDAGASEV

-1564 KEKCPEGMTMAAP
+1564 KEKCPEGMQLAAP
-1577 AESEEGNMA
+1577 AENADNLA

>member
-18 MANGRDKAGSGYKV
+18 MADGKDKAGSGFKV

-72 NELRNVFISLGSAPA
+72 TALQDMVGPS
-87 VVESREG
+87 
-94 SLLAGAAAKIKNAIG
+94 
-109 GADASKEDAIR
+109 
-120 RMRFRFALT
+120 RFRFALT

-141 LPFVQEVIA
+141 LPFEQEVIA

-270 EITGN
+270 EINGN

-328 FAGLT
+328 FADLT
-333 ANLDKAEAG
+333 ANIDKAEAG

-398 AIGRDKEILYTDY
+398 AIGKDKEILYTDY

-416 SPLKIVIKELGG
+416 SPLKIVIKELSG

-492 FQIHNGNIGKIT
+492 FQISNGNIGKIT

-590 TRELGDH
+590 TAELGDH

-637 ILSLEQTEKETAKE
+637 ILSLEQMEKETAKE
-651 AEAAAAN
+651 AKAAVSTAG
-658 ANATASIAAAN
+658 ASIAAS
-669 ANAAASAAASSTAAS
+669 SAAGAKPAATAK
-684 PNAIHRSTLLPA
+684 RVSTLLGPEQ
-696 KDLENFTVTSKS
+696 LETFTVTSKS

-758 ERLFRY
+758 QRMFNY
-764 PNVIDASAAACGAH
+764 PNVIDASAAQHSAHSNGQGNAPGAAQ
-778 DPRAAKNANASRNA
+778 PNAK
-792 SAGSAVQNAPR
+792 QNAQPR
-803 TASANNAAQTASAAA
+803 
-818 NKTASK
+818 K
-824 NAPRPSF
+824 SF

-852 WAAFFGKLGYEVALS
+852 WAAFFGKLGYEVVLS

-916 NMEDEVN
+916 NMEDDVN
-923 RAGNHYNCPV
+923 HTGNHYNCPV

-977 SENIPAKE
+977 PENIPAKE
-985 LKEAMEAGYK
+985 LKEAMEEGYK
-995 ELEQYREDVR
+995 ELEHYREDVR
-1005 QKGAEILA
+1005 QKGAEILQ

-1151 QAPDYQP
+1151 HVPDYKP
-1158 LVMPERPYFTHD
+1158 LVVEERAYFTHD

-1178 APQMAPIHFNL
+1178 APQMAPIHFDL
-1189 VSHVLNRYG
+1189 VTHVLNRYG
-1198 YKVVIPETPKEEAIN
+1198 YKVVIPDTPKQDAIN

-1329 TDKLFD
+1329 TQKMYE
-1335 KWMQKCK
+1335 KWLQKCK
-1342 EELDHGNFLKYRQAI
+1342 DELDNGNFLKYRQTI
-1357 RQLVKEFDAIPL
+1357 QNLVKEFDAIPL

-1398 VLAKEGAEVVMPE
+1398 VLAREGAEVVMPE

-1495 EMTRL
+1495 EMTKL

-1525 VFREIRRSYADANL
+1525 VFREIRRSYEDANL
-1539 VAMDCDAGSSEV
+1539 VAMDCDAGASEV

-1564 KEKCPEGMTMAAP
+1564 KEKCPEGMTLAAP
-1577 AESEEGNMA
+1577 AESAENRMMLS

>member
-1 MTDNFKVQPGS
+1 MTDNF
-12 AAGVRP
+12 
-18 MANGRDKAGSGYKV
+18 KV

-45 LDAEENLVYKKYARH
+45 LDAEEHIVYKHYARH

-72 NELRNVFISLGSAPA
+72 TALKD
-87 VVESREG
+87 VVGPS
-94 SLLAGAAAKIKNAIG
+94 
-109 GADASKEDAIR
+109 
-120 RMRFRFALT
+120 RFRFALT

-207 DAKGLNDLAANAKR
+207 DAKGLNDLAAKAKR

-294 ETLKMDPEKVVNVE
+294 ETLKMDPEKVVSVE
-308 DGAYFVAVGAALSE
+308 DGAYFVAVGSALSD

-328 FAGLT
+328 FKDLT

-342 HGITRDERLA
+342 HGIARDERLA
-352 LFRSAAEY
+352 LFRSVGEY

-398 AIGRDKEILYTDY
+398 AIGKDKEILYTDY

-416 SPLKIVIKELGG
+416 SPLKIVIKELTG
-428 LYKAMPETAW
+428 LYKAMPETAY

-492 FQIHNGNIGKIT
+492 FLINNGNIGKIT

-612 NMEKLLGKDV
+612 NMEKLLGMDV

-637 ILSLEQTEKETAKE
+637 ILSLEQTEKEME
-651 AEAAAAN
+651 EAAAAK
-658 ANATASIAAAN
+658 ATAATATAATTAGAN
-669 ANAAASAAASSTAAS
+669 GVAASAANNGAATTLR
-684 PNAIHRSTLLPA
+684 RSTLLPLE
-696 KDLENFTVTSKS
+696 DLQNFTVTTKS

-758 ERLFRY
+758 QRLFSY
-764 PNVIDASAAACGAH
+764 PNVVDPAAAACSAH
-778 DPRAAKNANASRNA
+778 DGKAA
-792 SAGSAVQNAPR
+792 
-803 TASANNAAQTASAAA
+803 
-818 NKTASK
+818 K

-831 TARRGRIGIPRVL
+831 TAKRGRIGIPRVL

-852 WAAFFGKLGYEVALS
+852 WATFFGKLGYEVVLS

-894 HGHVMDLVEKGVKKI
+894 HGHIMDLVEKGVKKI

-923 RAGNHYNCPV
+923 RTGNHYNCPV

-951 NIQFME
+951 NIQFIE

-969 VRLTEAFA
+969 QRLTETFIPKGKKGSATASKTANDSRSNAATAKAAEAAGNLAQTEPFA
-977 SENIPAKE
+977 EDNITVKE

-1005 QKGAEILA
+1005 QKGAEILR
-1013 IAKEKHYPVILLVGR
+1013 IAKEKNLPVILLVGR
-1028 PYHVDPE
+1028 PYHLDPE

-1085 AAAHPEINLIQL
+1085 AAARPEINLIQL

-1151 QAPDYQP
+1151 HVPDYKP
-1158 LVMPERPYFTHD
+1158 LIMPERAYFTHD

-1189 VSHVLNRYG
+1189 VTHVLNRYG
-1198 YKVVIPETPKEEAIN
+1198 YKVVIPDTPKEEAIN

-1237 IKSGKYDPNHTSIV
+1237 IKSGKYDPDHTSIV

-1289 QDAFRLNPSGFK
+1289 QDAFKLNPSGFK

-1329 TDKLFD
+1329 TDKLYE
-1335 KWMQKCK
+1335 KWLQKCK
-1342 EELDHGNFLKYRQAI
+1342 DELDHGNFLKYRQTI
-1357 RQLVKEFDAIPL
+1357 QQLVKEFDAIPL

-1376 KVGVVGE
+1376 KVGVVRE
-1383 ILVEYHPVANNHLED
+1383 ILVEYHPVANNHLEQ
-1398 VLAKEGAEVVMPE
+1398 VLAREGAEVVMPE

-1437 VGAQMFIK
+1437 VGAQIFIK

-1460 SKHFTA
+1460 SKHFTS
-1466 PISIYKIA
+1466 PISIYKVA

-1495 EMTRL
+1495 EMTKL

-1525 VFREIRRSYADANL
+1525 VFREIRRSYEDANL
-1539 VAMDCDAGSSEV
+1539 VAMDCDAGASEV

-1564 KEKCPEGMTMAAP
+1564 KEKCPEGMHMAEA
-1577 AESEEGNMA
+1577 AETAENSLA

>member
-1 MTDNFKVQPGS
+1 
-12 AAGVRP
+12 
-18 MANGRDKAGSGYKV
+18 
-32 GIDIGSTTIKVVV
+32 
-45 LDAEENLVYKKYARH
+45 
-60 FSDIPTALVTNL
+60 
-72 NELRNVFISLGSAPA
+72 
-87 VVESREG
+87 
-94 SLLAGAAAKIKNAIG
+94 
-109 GADASKEDAIR
+109 
-120 RMRFRFALT
+120 
-129 GSAGMGIAQRLQ
+129 MGIAQRLQ

-207 DAKGLNDLAANAKR
+207 DAKGLNDLAANARR

-286 PELKKRFV
+286 PELKKRFI
-294 ETLKMDPEKVVNVE
+294 ETLKMDPEHVVNVE

-322 EAKELE
+322 ETKELE
-328 FAGLT
+328 FKDLT

-342 HGITRDERLA
+342 HGIARDERLA
-352 LFRSAAEY
+352 LFRSSEEY
-360 DAFIERHNKDKVK
+360 DAFIARHNKDKVK
-373 RGDLSSY
+373 RGDLATY

-398 AIGRDKEILYTDY
+398 AIGSEKEILYTDY

-416 SPLKIVIKELGG
+416 SPLKIVIKELTG
-428 LYKAMPETAW
+428 LYKAMPKTAW
-438 IAGCLTTGYGEK
+438 IAGCLTTGYGEN

-455 LHADAGEVETFAHYR
+455 LHADEGEVETFAHYR

-492 FQIHNGNIGKIT
+492 FQISNGNIGKIT

-522 GLGMTAAEFAD
+522 GLGMSAAEFAD

-590 TRELGDH
+590 VSELGDH

-637 ILSLEQTEKETAKE
+637 ILSLEKTESEAAEVATNTA
-651 AEAAAAN
+651 ASQASTPAAAATP
-658 ANATASIAAAN
+658 AGT
-669 ANAAASAAASSTAAS
+669 
-684 PNAIHRSTLLPA
+684 RRYSTLLGPEQLA
-696 KDLENFTVTSKS
+696 NFTVTTKS

-758 ERLFRY
+758 QRLFNY
-764 PNVIDASAAACGAH
+764 PNVTDPAASGAAAQNSSSGSK
-778 DPRAAKNANASRNA
+778 RTAAGNGTRRP
-792 SAGSAVQNAPR
+792 NAPR
-803 TASANNAAQTASAAA
+803 
-818 NKTASK
+818 
-824 NAPRPSF
+824 
-831 TARRGRIGIPRVL
+831 GVIGIPRVL

-852 WAAFFGKLGYEVALS
+852 WAAFFGKLGYDIVLS
-867 GKSSA
+867 GKSNPM
-872 QIYYKGMS
+872 IYYKGMS

-894 HGHVMDLVEKGVKKI
+894 HGHVMDLVEKGVKRI

-916 NMEDEVN
+916 NMEDDVN
-923 RAGNHYNCPV
+923 RTGNHYNCPV

-951 NIQFME
+951 NIEFIE
-957 PFLPINDPKKML
+957 PFLPINNPKKML
-969 VRLTEAFA
+969 QRLTEVEFFTAD
-977 SENIPAKE
+977 NITSKE
-985 LKEAMEAGYK
+985 LKAAMDAGYK

-1005 QKGAEILA
+1005 NKGKEILQT
-1013 IAKEKHYPVILLVGR
+1013 AKEKNLPVILLVGR
-1028 PYHVDPE
+1028 PYHIDPE

-1151 QAPDYQP
+1151 HVPGYQP
-1158 LVMPERPYFTHD
+1158 IITPERPHFTHE
-1170 CKETHTIL
+1170 CKGTHTIL

-1189 VSHVLNRYG
+1189 ISHVLNRYG
-1198 YKVVIPETPKEEAIN
+1198 YQVVIPETPKEDSIN

-1237 IKSGKYDPNHTSIV
+1237 LKSGKYDPDNTSIV

-1264 MNLLRR
+1264 LNLMRR
-1270 ALRNAGYPQ
+1270 ALRNAGFPQ
-1279 VPVFACWGLE
+1279 VPAFACWGLE
-1289 QDAFRLNPSGFK
+1289 QDAFRLNASGFK
-1301 DVAKAIIYG
+1301 DVAKAVVYG

-1329 TDKLFD
+1329 TDKLFA
-1335 KWMQKCK
+1335 KWMAKVK
-1342 EELDHGNFLKYRQAI
+1342 EELDHGNFLKYRQTI
-1357 RQLVKEFDAIPL
+1357 QELVQEFDAIPL
-1369 VPNLWKP
+1369 IPNLWKP

-1383 ILVEYHPVANNHLED
+1383 ILVEYHPVANNHLEE
-1398 VLAKEGAEVVMPE
+1398 VLAREGAEVVMPE
-1411 LANFMLYMAFDG
+1411 LANFLLYMAFDG

-1445 VADFFMDPMRKALAK
+1445 VADFFMSPMRKALAK

-1466 PISIYKIA
+1466 PVSIYKVA

-1495 EMTRL
+1495 EMTKL

-1525 VFREIRRSYADANL
+1525 VFREIRRTYEDANL
-1539 VAMDCDAGSSEV
+1539 VAMDCDAGASEV

-1564 KEKCPEGMTMAAP
+1564 KEKCPEGMQLAAT
-1577 AESEEGNMA
+1577 AENADNLA

>member
-18 MANGRDKAGSGYKV
+18 MADGKDKAGSGFKV

-72 NELRNVFISLGSAPA
+72 TALQDMVGPS
-87 VVESREG
+87 
-94 SLLAGAAAKIKNAIG
+94 
-109 GADASKEDAIR
+109 
-120 RMRFRFALT
+120 RFRFALT

-221 IYTIASRCGVFAKT
+221 IYTSASRCGVFAKT

-270 EITGN
+270 EINGN

-328 FAGLT
+328 FADLT
-333 ANLDKAEAG
+333 ANIDKAEAG

-398 AIGRDKEILYTDY
+398 AIGKDKEILYTDY

-416 SPLKIVIKELGG
+416 SPLKIVIKELSG

-492 FQIHNGNIGKIT
+492 FQISNGNIGKIT

-590 TRELGDH
+590 TAELGDH

-637 ILSLEQTEKETAKE
+637 ILSLEQMEKETAKE
-651 AEAAAAN
+651 AKAAVSTAG
-658 ANATASIAAAN
+658 ASIAAS
-669 ANAAASAAASSTAAS
+669 SAAGAKPAATAK
-684 PNAIHRSTLLPA
+684 RVSTLLGPEQ
-696 KDLENFTVTSKS
+696 LETFTVTSKS

-758 ERLFRY
+758 QRMFNY
-764 PNVIDASAAACGAH
+764 PNVIDASAAQHSAHSNGQGNAPGAAQ
-778 DPRAAKNANASRNA
+778 PNAK
-792 SAGSAVQNAPR
+792 QNAQPR
-803 TASANNAAQTASAAA
+803 
-818 NKTASK
+818 K
-824 NAPRPSF
+824 SF

-852 WAAFFGKLGYEVALS
+852 WAAFFGKLGYEVVLS

-916 NMEDEVN
+916 NMEDDVN
-923 RAGNHYNCPV
+923 HTGNHYNCPV

-977 SENIPAKE
+977 PENIPAKE
-985 LKEAMEAGYK
+985 LKEAMEEGYK
-995 ELEQYREDVR
+995 ELEHYREDVR
-1005 QKGAEILA
+1005 QKGAEILQ

-1151 QAPDYQP
+1151 HVPDYKP
-1158 LVMPERPYFTHD
+1158 LVVEERAYFTHD

-1178 APQMAPIHFNL
+1178 APQMAPIHFDL
-1189 VSHVLNRYG
+1189 VTHVLNRYG
-1198 YKVVIPETPKEEAIN
+1198 YKVVIPDTPKQDAIN

-1329 TDKLFD
+1329 TQKMYE
-1335 KWMQKCK
+1335 KWLQKCK
-1342 EELDHGNFLKYRQAI
+1342 DELDNGNFLKYRQTI
-1357 RQLVKEFDAIPL
+1357 QNLVKEFDAIPL

-1398 VLAKEGAEVVMPE
+1398 VLAREGAEVVMPE

-1495 EMTRL
+1495 EMTKL

-1525 VFREIRRSYADANL
+1525 VFREIRRSYEDANL
-1539 VAMDCDAGSSEV
+1539 VAMDCDAGASEV

-1564 KEKCPEGMTMAAP
+1564 KEKCPEGMTLAAP
-1577 AESEEGNMA
+1577 AESAENRMMLS

>member
-1 MTDNFKVQPGS
+1 MTDNF
-12 AAGVRP
+12 
-18 MANGRDKAGSGYKV
+18 KV

-45 LDAEENLVYKKYARH
+45 LDAEEHIVYKHYARH

-72 NELRNVFISLGSAPA
+72 TALKD
-87 VVESREG
+87 VVGPS
-94 SLLAGAAAKIKNAIG
+94 
-109 GADASKEDAIR
+109 
-120 RMRFRFALT
+120 RFRFALT

-207 DAKGLNDLAANAKR
+207 DAKGLNDLAAKAKR

-286 PELKKRFV
+286 PELKKRFI
-294 ETLKMDPEKVVNVE
+294 ETLKMDPEHVVNVE

-322 EAKELE
+322 ETKELE
-328 FAGLT
+328 FKDLT

-342 HGITRDERLA
+342 HGIARDERLA
-352 LFRSAAEY
+352 LFRSSEEY

-373 RGDLSSY
+373 RGDLATY

-398 AIGRDKEILYTDY
+398 AIGSEKEILYTDY

-416 SPLKIVIKELGG
+416 SPLKIVIKELTG
-428 LYKAMPETAW
+428 LYKAMPKTAW
-438 IAGCLTTGYGEK
+438 IAGCLTTGYGEN

-455 LHADAGEVETFAHYR
+455 LHADEGEVETFAHYR

-492 FQIHNGNIGKIT
+492 FQISNGNIGKIT

-522 GLGMTAAEFAD
+522 GLGMSAAEFAD

-590 TRELGDH
+590 VSELGDH

-637 ILSLEQTEKETAKE
+637 ILSLEKTESEA
-651 AEAAAAN
+651 AEATNTKAAQAS
-658 ANATASIAAAN
+658 ASATAAPAG
-669 ANAAASAAASSTAAS
+669 TRR
-684 PNAIHRSTLLPA
+684 HSTLLGPEQLA
-696 KDLENFTVTSKS
+696 NFTVTTKS

-758 ERLFRY
+758 QRLFNY
-764 PNVIDASAAACGAH
+764 PNVTDPAASCAAAQTGASNSK
-778 DPRAAKNANASRNA
+778 RTAASSGTRRP
-792 SAGSAVQNAPR
+792 NAPR
-803 TASANNAAQTASAAA
+803 
-818 NKTASK
+818 
-824 NAPRPSF
+824 
-831 TARRGRIGIPRVL
+831 GVIGIPRVL

-852 WAAFFGKLGYEVALS
+852 WAAFFGKLGYDIVLS
-867 GKSSA
+867 GKSNPM
-872 QIYYKGMS
+872 IYYKGMS

-894 HGHVMDLVEKGVKKI
+894 HGHVMDLVEKGVKRI

-916 NMEDEVN
+916 NMEDDVN
-923 RAGNHYNCPV
+923 HTGNHYNCPV

-951 NIQFME
+951 NIAFIE
-957 PFLPINDPKKML
+957 PFLPINNPKKML
-969 VRLTEAFA
+969 QRLTEVEFFK
-977 SENIPAKE
+977 SDGITSKE
-985 LKEAMEAGYK
+985 LKAAMDAGYK

-1005 QKGAEILA
+1005 NKGKEILQT
-1013 IAKEKHYPVILLVGR
+1013 AKEKNLPVILLVGR
-1028 PYHVDPE
+1028 PYHIDPE

-1151 QAPDYQP
+1151 HVPDYKP
-1158 LVMPERPYFTHD
+1158 LIMPERAYFTHD

-1189 VSHVLNRYG
+1189 VTHVLNRYG
-1198 YKVVIPETPKEEAIN
+1198 YKVVIPDTPKEEAIN

-1237 IKSGKYDPNHTSIV
+1237 IKSGKYDPDHTSIV

-1329 TDKLFD
+1329 TDKLYE
-1335 KWMQKCK
+1335 KWLQKCK
-1342 EELDHGNFLKYRQAI
+1342 DELDHGNFLQYRKTIQ
-1357 RQLVKEFDAIPL
+1357 QLVKEFDAIPL

-1383 ILVEYHPVANNHLED
+1383 ILVEYHPVANNHLEQ
-1398 VLAKEGAEVVMPE
+1398 VLAREGAEVVMPE

-1437 VGAQMFIK
+1437 VGAQIFIK

-1460 SKHFTA
+1460 SKHFTS
-1466 PISIYKIA
+1466 PISIYKVA

-1495 EMTRL
+1495 EMTKL

-1525 VFREIRRSYADANL
+1525 VFREIRRSYEDANL
-1539 VAMDCDAGSSEV
+1539 VAMDCDAGASEV

-1564 KEKCPEGMTMAAP
+1564 KEKCPEGMHMAEA
-1577 AESEEGNMA
+1577 AETAENSLA

>member
-1 MTDNFKVQPGS
+1 MTENFKVNSGS
-12 AAGVRP
+12 AAVVRSSV
-18 MANGRDKAGSGYKV
+18 AGRENAGSGYKV

-45 LDAEENLVYKKYARH
+45 LNAEEHIIYKHYARH
-60 FSDIPTALVTNL
+60 FSDIPSALVTNL
-72 NELRNVFISLGSAPA
+72 TALKD
-87 VVESREG
+87 VVGPS
-94 SLLAGAAAKIKNAIG
+94 
-109 GADASKEDAIR
+109 
-120 RMRFRFALT
+120 RFRFALT

-207 DAKGLNDLAANAKR
+207 DAKGLNDLAAKARR

-308 DGAYFVAVGAALSE
+308 DGAYFVAEGAALSE
-322 EAKELE
+322 ETKELE
-328 FAGLT
+328 FRNLT

-342 HGITRDERLA
+342 HGIARDERLA
-352 LFRSAAEY
+352 LFRNAAEY
-360 DAFIERHNKDKVK
+360 DAFIERHDKDKVK
-373 RGDLSSY
+373 RGDLSAY
-380 AGPVYVGIDAGS
+380 EGPVYVGIDAGS

-398 AIGRDKEILYTDY
+398 AIGKDKEILYTDY

-416 SPLKIVIKELGG
+416 SPLKIVIKELSG
-428 LYKAMPETAW
+428 LYKAMPESAY

-476 PEVTCVLDIG
+476 PDVTCVLDIG

-492 FQIHNGNIGKIT
+492 FLINNGNIGKIT

-612 NMEKLLGKDV
+612 NMEKLLGMDV

-637 ILSLEQTEKETAKE
+637 ILSLEQTEKGR
-651 AEAAAAN
+651 
-658 ANATASIAAAN
+658 
-669 ANAAASAAASSTAAS
+669 
-684 PNAIHRSTLLPA
+684 RSTLLPA

-758 ERLFRY
+758 ERLFKY
-764 PNVIDASAAACGAH
+764 PNVIDASAVWCNAH
-778 DPRAAKNANASRNA
+778 DAHMAGSCATKVSSSGATAAAAKTANKTAAKNAAR
-792 SAGSAVQNAPR
+792 R
-803 TASANNAAQTASAAA
+803 
-818 NKTASK
+818 
-824 NAPRPSF
+824 SF

-852 WAAFFGKLGYEVALS
+852 WATFFGKLGYEVVLS

-894 HGHVMDLVEKGVKKI
+894 HGHIMDLVEKGVKKI

-923 RAGNHYNCPV
+923 RTGNHYNCPV

-951 NIQFME
+951 EIKFME

-977 SENIPAKE
+977 SENIKQSE
-985 LKEAMEAGYK
+985 LKEAMDAGYK

-1005 QKGAEILA
+1005 QKGAEILRT
-1013 IAKEKHYPVILLVGR
+1013 AKEKNLPVILLVGR
-1028 PYHVDPE
+1028 PYHLDPE

-1151 QAPDYQP
+1151 HVPDYKP
-1158 LVMPERPYFTHD
+1158 LVVEERAFFTHD

-1178 APQMAPIHFNL
+1178 APQMAPIHFDL
-1189 VSHVLNRYG
+1189 VTHVLNRYG
-1198 YKVVIPETPKEEAIN
+1198 YKVVIPDTPKEEAIN

-1237 IKSGKYDPNHTSIV
+1237 IKSGKYDPDHTSIV

-1289 QDAFRLNPSGFK
+1289 QDAFKLNPSGFK

-1315 VTNRMRPYELIPGS
+1315 VINRMRPYELIPGS
-1329 TDKLFD
+1329 TDKLFA
-1335 KWMQKCK
+1335 KWMRKCK
-1342 EELDHGNFLKYRQAI
+1342 DELDHGNFLQYRQTI
-1357 RQLVKEFDAIPL
+1357 QNLVKEFDAIPL

-1383 ILVEYHPVANNHLED
+1383 ILVEYHPVANNHLEQ

-1428 ILDGSWLNK
+1428 ILDGSWLKK

-1495 EMTRL
+1495 EMTKL

-1525 VFREIRRSYADANL
+1525 VFREIRRTYEDANL
-1539 VAMDCDAGSSEV
+1539 VAMDCDAGASEV

-1564 KEKCPEGMTMAAP
+1564 KEKCPEGMHMAAS
-1577 AESEEGNMA
+1577 AEIAEDHMA

>member
-1 MTDNFKVQPGS
+1 MTNNFKSQITADAAGRKRSAVPAEGS
-12 AAGVRP
+12 A
-18 MANGRDKAGSGYKV
+18 SYKV

-45 LDAEENLVYKKYARH
+45 LDAEEHIVYKHYARH

-72 NELRNVFISLGSAPA
+72 TALQD
-87 VVESREG
+87 VVGPS
-94 SLLAGAAAKIKNAIG
+94 
-109 GADASKEDAIR
+109 
-120 RMRFRFALT
+120 RFRFALT

-207 DAKGLNDLAANAKR
+207 DAKGLNDLAANARR

-286 PELKKRFV
+286 PELKKRFI
-294 ETLKMDPEKVVNVE
+294 ETLKMDLEHVVNVE
-308 DGAYFVAVGAALSE
+308 DGAYFVAMGAALSE
-322 EAKELE
+322 ETKELE
-328 FAGLT
+328 FKDLT

-352 LFRSAAEY
+352 LFRSSEEY
-360 DAFIERHNKDKVK
+360 DAFIARHNRDKVK
-373 RGDLSSY
+373 RGDLATY

-398 AIGRDKEILYTDY
+398 AIGSEKEILYTDY

-416 SPLKIVIKELGG
+416 SPLKIVIKELTG
-428 LYKAMPETAW
+428 LYKAMPKTAW
-438 IAGCLTTGYGEK
+438 IAGCLTTGYGEN

-455 LHADAGEVETFAHYR
+455 LHADEGEVETFAHYR

-492 FQIHNGNIGKIT
+492 FQISNGNIGKIT

-522 GLGMTAAEFAD
+522 GLGMSAAEFAD

-590 TRELGDH
+590 VSELGDH

-637 ILSLEQTEKETAKE
+637 ILSLEKTESEA
-651 AEAAAAN
+651 AEATNTKAAQAS
-658 ANATASIAAAN
+658 ASATAAPAG
-669 ANAAASAAASSTAAS
+669 TRR
-684 PNAIHRSTLLPA
+684 HSTLLGPEQLA
-696 KDLENFTVTSKS
+696 NFTVTTKS

-758 ERLFRY
+758 QRLFHY
-764 PNVIDASAAACGAH
+764 PNVTDPAASCADAQTSLSNSKRTAASSAAAQTGASNSK
-778 DPRAAKNANASRNA
+778 RTAASSGTRRP
-792 SAGSAVQNAPR
+792 NAPR
-803 TASANNAAQTASAAA
+803 
-818 NKTASK
+818 
-824 NAPRPSF
+824 
-831 TARRGRIGIPRVL
+831 GVIGIPRVL

-852 WAAFFGKLGYEVALS
+852 WAAFFGKLGYDIVLS
-867 GKSSA
+867 GKSNPM
-872 QIYYKGMS
+872 IYYKGMS

-894 HGHVMDLVEKGVKKI
+894 HGHVMDLVEKGVKRI

-916 NMEDEVN
+916 NMEDDVN
-923 RAGNHYNCPV
+923 HTGNHYNCPV

-951 NIQFME
+951 NIEFIE
-957 PFLPINDPKKML
+957 PFLPINNPKKML
-969 VRLTEAFA
+969 QRLTEVEFFTAD
-977 SENIPAKE
+977 NITSKE
-985 LKEAMEAGYK
+985 LKAAMDAGYK

-1005 QKGAEILA
+1005 NKGKEILQT
-1013 IAKEKHYPVILLVGR
+1013 AKEKNLPVILLVGR
-1028 PYHVDPE
+1028 PYHIDPE

-1085 AAAHPEINLIQL
+1085 AAAHRSINLIQL

-1151 QAPDYQP
+1151 HVPGYQP
-1158 LVMPERPYFTHD
+1158 IITPERPHFTHD
-1170 CKETHTIL
+1170 CKGTHTIL

-1189 VSHVLNRYG
+1189 ISHVLNRYG
-1198 YKVVIPETPKEEAIN
+1198 YQVVIPETPKEDSIN

-1237 IKSGKYDPNHTSIV
+1237 LKSGKYDPDNTSIV

-1264 MNLLRR
+1264 LNLMRR
-1270 ALRNAGYPQ
+1270 ALRNAGFPQ
-1279 VPVFACWGLE
+1279 VPAFACWGLE
-1289 QDAFRLNPSGFK
+1289 QDAFRLNASGFK
-1301 DVAKAIIYG
+1301 DVAKAVVYG

-1329 TDKLFD
+1329 TDKLFT
-1335 KWMQKCK
+1335 KWMAKVK
-1342 EELDHGNFLKYRQAI
+1342 EELDHGNFLKYRQTI
-1357 RQLVKEFDAIPL
+1357 QELVQEFDAIPL
-1369 VPNLWKP
+1369 IPNLWKP

-1383 ILVEYHPVANNHLED
+1383 ILVEYHPVANNHLEE
-1398 VLAKEGAEVVMPE
+1398 VLAREGAEVVMPE
-1411 LANFMLYMAFDG
+1411 LANFLLYMAFDG

-1445 VADFFMDPMRKALAK
+1445 VADFFMSPMRKALAK

-1466 PISIYKIA
+1466 PVSIYKVA

-1495 EMTRL
+1495 EMTKL

-1525 VFREIRRSYADANL
+1525 VFREIRRTYEDANL
-1539 VAMDCDAGSSEV
+1539 VAMDCDAGASEV

-1564 KEKCPEGMTMAAP
+1564 KEKCPEGMQLAAP
-1577 AESEEGNMA
+1577 AENADNLA

>member
-1 MTDNFKVQPGS
+1 MT
-12 AAGVRP
+12 R
-18 MANGRDKAGSGYKV
+18 RLKA
-32 GIDIGSTTIKVVV
+32 GIDIGSTTIKAVI
-45 LDAEENLVYKKYARH
+45 LDEEDRLIYKKYERH
-60 FSDIPTALVTNL
+60 FSDIPHALAANL
-72 NELRNVFISLGSAPA
+72 NGLQEVLGEA
-87 VVESREG
+87 
-94 SLLAGAAAKIKNAIG
+94 
-109 GADASKEDAIR
+109 
-120 RMRFRFALT
+120 RFRFALT
-129 GSAGMGIAQRLQ
+129 GSAGMGIAQRLR

-150 AATAVKKLIPQTDT
+150 ASAAVKKLIPQTDT
-164 MVELGGEDAKIM
+164 VVELGGEDAKIM
-176 YFGSA
+176 YFGPA

-207 DAKGLNDLAANAKR
+207 DAKGLNDLAAGAR
-221 IYTIASRCGVFAKT
+221 RVYTIASRCGVFAKT

-248 DIAKSIFQAVVNQTI
+248 DIAKSILQAVVNQTI

-270 EITGN
+270 EITGK
-275 VAFLGGPLYFL
+275 VAFLGGPLSFL
-286 PELKKRFV
+286 PELKKCFIA
-294 ETLKMDPEKVVNVE
+294 TLKMEPENVVEVT
-308 DGAYFVAVGAALSE
+308 DAAYFVAVGAALSE
-322 EAKELE
+322 ETAELTFSE
-328 FAGLT
+328 LT
-333 ANLDKAEAG
+333 ANLDQAEG
-342 HGITRDERLA
+342 SCGIARDERLA
-352 LFRSAAEY
+352 LFRDEADY
-360 DAFIERHNKDKVK
+360 QAFLERHGRDKVK
-373 RGDLSSY
+373 RGELASY
-380 AGPVYVGIDAGS
+380 RGPVFVGIDAGS

-398 AIGRDKEILYTDY
+398 AIGRDKELLYTEY

-416 SPLKIVIKELGG
+416 SPLHVVIKELKG
-428 LYKAMPETAW
+428 LYKAMPATAY
-438 IAGCLTTGYGEK
+438 IAEAMTTGYGEK

-455 LHADAGEVETFAHYR
+455 LHADGGEVETFAHYR
-470 AAYEFC
+470 AALEFC
-476 PEVTCVLDIG
+476 PEVSCVLDIG

-492 FQIHNGNIGKIT
+492 FLIHNGNIGKIT

-533 KAMDSKTPVD
+533 KAMEAKAPVD

-558 AQKEGAPLADISAG
+558 AQKEGAALADISAG
-572 IGLSVIKNALFKV
+572 IGLSIIKNALFKV

-590 TRELGDH
+590 AKELGDH

-612 NMEKLLGKDV
+612 NMEKLLGKEV
-622 IRPDIAGLMGAYGAA
+622 IRPDISGLMGAYGAA
-637 ILSLEQTEKETAKE
+637 ILALEQHE
-651 AEAAAAN
+651 AGDPEA
-658 ANATASIAAAN
+658 
-669 ANAAASAAASSTAAS
+669 
-684 PNAIHRSTLLPA
+684 RSQILHPEE
-696 KDLENFTVTSKS
+696 LEHFSVTSRS
-708 YRCNG
+708 YRCNA

-726 DGGRYFTGNRCERG
+726 DGVRYFTGNRCERG
-740 EGKPKNTNKAPNI
+740 EGKPKDLNKAPNI
-753 YEYKY
+753 YEYKN
-758 ERLFRY
+758 ERLFNY
-764 PNVIDASAAACGAH
+764 YKPLE
-778 DPRAAKNANASRNA
+778 
-792 SAGSAVQNAPR
+792 NAPR
-803 TASANNAAQTASAAA
+803 G
-818 NKTASK
+818 K
-824 NAPRPSF
+824 
-831 TARRGRIGIPRVL
+831 IGIPRVL

-852 WAAFFGKLGYEVALS
+852 WAVFFARLGYEVVLS
-867 GKSSA
+867 GESSA
-872 QIYYKGMS
+872 RMYYKGMA
-880 TIPSDSLCYPAKLV
+880 TIPSDSLCYPAKLA
-894 HGHVMDLVEKGVKKI
+894 HGHVMDLVERGVKKI
-909 FYPCMPY
+909 FYPCLPY
-916 NMEDEVN
+916 NMKDDVN
-923 RAGNHYNCPV
+923 QAGNHFNCPV

-951 NIQFME
+951 NIKFMQ
-957 PFLPINDPKKML
+957 PFLPISDPDRMRE
-969 VRLTEAFA
+969 RLTEAFRSEGIPA
-977 SENIPAKE
+977 SEIK
-985 LKEAMEAGYK
+985 KAMEAGYR
-995 ELEQYREDVR
+995 EMEHYREDVR
-1005 QKGAEILA
+1005 KKGAEILRT
-1013 IAKEKHYPVILLVGR
+1013 AKEKKLPIILLIGR
-1028 PYHVDPE
+1028 PYHIDPE

-1061 TPKDE
+1061 APE
-1066 LSIVN
+1066 EALYIVN

-1085 AAAHPEINLIQL
+1085 AASHPEVNLIQL

-1142 SLLAVLSRR
+1142 SLLAVLARR
-1151 QAPDYQP
+1151 HVPDYRP
-1158 LVMPERPYFTHD
+1158 LEIEERAHFTPE
-1170 CKETHTIL
+1170 CKGTHTIL

-1189 VSHVLNRYG
+1189 ISHTLNRYG
-1198 YKVVIPETPKEEAIN
+1198 YKVVIPETPKQEAIDI
-1213 LGLQYVQND
+1213 GLQYVQND
-1222 MCYPAIVVIGQMLQA
+1222 MCYPAVVVIGQMLQA
-1237 IKSGKYDPNHTSIV
+1237 IKSGKYDPDHTSIV

-1264 MNLLRR
+1264 LNLMRK
-1270 ALRNAGYPQ
+1270 ALQNAGYPQ

-1289 QDAFRLNPSGFK
+1289 KDAFRLNFTGFK
-1301 DVAKAIIYG
+1301 DVAKAIVYG

-1329 TDKLFD
+1329 VDKLFD
-1335 KWMQKCK
+1335 KWLTKCK
-1342 EELDHGNFLKYRQAI
+1342 EELDHGSFLQYRQTI
-1357 RQLVKEFDAIPL
+1357 QDLVKEFDAIPL
-1369 VPNLWKP
+1369 IPRLWKP

-1383 ILVEYHPVANNHLED
+1383 ILVEYHPVANNHLEK
-1398 VLAKEGAEVVMPE
+1398 VLAREGAEVVMPE

-1437 VGAQMFIK
+1437 AGAQMFIK
-1445 VADFFMDPMRKALAK
+1445 VAEFFLNPMRRALEK
-1460 SKHFTA
+1460 SRHFTA

-1474 ELAAQH
+1474 ELASRH

-1525 VFREIRRSYADANL
+1525 VFREIRRTYEDANL
-1539 VAMDCDAGSSEV
+1539 VAMDCDAGASEV

-1564 KEKCPEGMTMAAP
+1564 KERCPEGMTTEVP
-1577 AESEEGNMA
+1577 AELGQEGLA

>member
-1 MTDNFKVQPGS
+1 MTNNFKSQITADAAGRKRSAVPAEGS
-12 AAGVRP
+12 A
-18 MANGRDKAGSGYKV
+18 SYKV

-45 LDAEENLVYKKYARH
+45 LDAEEHIVYKHYARH

-72 NELRNVFISLGSAPA
+72 TALQD
-87 VVESREG
+87 VVGPS
-94 SLLAGAAAKIKNAIG
+94 
-109 GADASKEDAIR
+109 
-120 RMRFRFALT
+120 RFRFALT

-207 DAKGLNDLAANAKR
+207 DAKGLNDLAANARR

-286 PELKKRFV
+286 PELKKRFI
-294 ETLKMDPEKVVNVE
+294 ETLKMDPEHVVNVE

-322 EAKELE
+322 ETKELE
-328 FAGLT
+328 FKDLT

-342 HGITRDERLA
+342 HGIARDERLA
-352 LFRSAAEY
+352 LFRSSEEY
-360 DAFIERHNKDKVK
+360 DAFIARHNKDKVK
-373 RGDLSSY
+373 RGDLATY

-398 AIGRDKEILYTDY
+398 AIGSEKEILYTDY

-416 SPLKIVIKELGG
+416 SPLKIVIKELTG
-428 LYKAMPETAW
+428 LYKAMPKTAW
-438 IAGCLTTGYGEK
+438 IAGCLTTGYGEN

-455 LHADAGEVETFAHYR
+455 LHADEGEVETFAHYR

-492 FQIHNGNIGKIT
+492 FQISNGNIGKIT

-522 GLGMTAAEFAD
+522 GLGMSAAEFAD

-590 TRELGDH
+590 VSELGDH

-637 ILSLEQTEKETAKE
+637 ILSLEKTESEA
-651 AEAAAAN
+651 AEATNTKAAQAS
-658 ANATASIAAAN
+658 ASATAAPAG
-669 ANAAASAAASSTAAS
+669 TRR
-684 PNAIHRSTLLPA
+684 HSTLLGPEQLA
-696 KDLENFTVTSKS
+696 NFTVTTKS

-758 ERLFRY
+758 QRLFNY
-764 PNVIDASAAACGAH
+764 PNVTDPAASC
-778 DPRAAKNANASRNA
+778 
-792 SAGSAVQNAPR
+792 AVAQTGPSNGKR
-803 TASANNAAQTASAAA
+803 TAAQTATAQTGASNSKRTAAG
-818 NKTASK
+818 NGTRRP
-824 NAPRPSF
+824 NAPR
-831 TARRGRIGIPRVL
+831 GVIGIPRVL

-852 WAAFFGKLGYEVALS
+852 WAAFFGKLGYDIVLS
-867 GKSSA
+867 GKSNPM
-872 QIYYKGMS
+872 IYYKGMS

-894 HGHVMDLVEKGVKKI
+894 HGHVMDLVEKGVKRI

-916 NMEDEVN
+916 NMEDDVN
-923 RAGNHYNCPV
+923 HTGNHYNCPV

-951 NIQFME
+951 NIAFIE
-957 PFLPINDPKKML
+957 PFLPINNPKKML
-969 VRLTEAFA
+969 QRLTEVEFFQ
-977 SENIPAKE
+977 SDGITSKE
-985 LKEAMEAGYK
+985 LKAAMDAGYK

-1005 QKGAEILA
+1005 NKGKEILQT
-1013 IAKEKHYPVILLVGR
+1013 AKEKHLPVILLVGR
-1028 PYHVDPE
+1028 PYHIDPE

-1066 LSIVN
+1066 LSI
-1071 QWSYHARLYHAASF
+1071 SPPTR
-1085 AAAHPEINLIQL
+1085 
-1097 SSFGCGLD
+1097 CG
-1105 AITTNQVREIMEG
+1105 
-1118 HQRLY
+1118 
-1123 TMIKLDEVSNLG
+1123 
-1135 AARIRLR
+1135 R
-1142 SLLAVLSRR
+1142 SWKGISA
-1151 QAPDYQP
+1151 
-1158 LVMPERPYFTHD
+1158 
-1170 CKETHTIL
+1170 C
-1178 APQMAPIHFNL
+1178 
-1189 VSHVLNRYG
+1189 
-1198 YKVVIPETPKEEAIN
+1198 TP
-1213 LGLQYVQND
+1213 
-1222 MCYPAIVVIGQMLQA
+1222 
-1237 IKSGKYDPNHTSIV
+1237 
-1251 LFQTCGACRATNY
+1251 
-1264 MNLLRR
+1264 
-1270 ALRNAGYPQ
+1270 
-1279 VPVFACWGLE
+1279 
-1289 QDAFRLNPSGFK
+1289 
-1301 DVAKAIIYG
+1301 
-1310 DLLQN
+1310 
-1315 VTNRMRPYELIPGS
+1315 
-1329 TDKLFD
+1329 
-1335 KWMQKCK
+1335 
-1342 EELDHGNFLKYRQAI
+1342 
-1357 RQLVKEFDAIPL
+1357 
-1369 VPNLWKP
+1369 
-1376 KVGVVGE
+1376 
-1383 ILVEYHPVANNHLED
+1383 
-1398 VLAKEGAEVVMPE
+1398 
-1411 LANFMLYMAFDG
+1411 
-1423 ITRHD
+1423 
-1428 ILDGSWLNK
+1428 
-1437 VGAQMFIK
+1437 
-1445 VADFFMDPMRKALAK
+1445 
-1460 SKHFTA
+1460 
-1466 PISIYKIA
+1466 
-1474 ELAAQH
+1474 
-1480 VSLGNMAGEGWLLPG
+1480 
-1495 EMTRL
+1495 
-1500 MEEGVR
+1500 
-1506 NVVCLQPWACLP
+1506 
-1518 NHILGKG
+1518 
-1525 VFREIRRSYADANL
+1525 
-1539 VAMDCDAGSSEV
+1539 
-1551 NQLNR
+1551 
-1556 LKLMLSVA
+1556 
-1564 KEKCPEGMTMAAP
+1564 
-1577 AESEEGNMA
+1577 

>member
-1 MTDNFKVQPGS
+1 MTDNF
-12 AAGVRP
+12 
-18 MANGRDKAGSGYKV
+18 KV

-45 LDAEENLVYKKYARH
+45 LDAEEHIVYKHYARH

-72 NELRNVFISLGSAPA
+72 TALKD
-87 VVESREG
+87 VVGPS
-94 SLLAGAAAKIKNAIG
+94 
-109 GADASKEDAIR
+109 
-120 RMRFRFALT
+120 RFRFALT

-207 DAKGLNDLAANAKR
+207 DAKGLNDLAAKAKR

-294 ETLKMDPEKVVNVE
+294 ETLKMDPEKVVSVE
-308 DGAYFVAVGAALSE
+308 DGAYFVAVGSALSD

-328 FAGLT
+328 FKDLT

-342 HGITRDERLA
+342 HGIARDERLA
-352 LFRSAAEY
+352 LFRSVGEY

-398 AIGRDKEILYTDY
+398 AIGKDKEILYTDY

-416 SPLKIVIKELGG
+416 SPLKIVIKELTG
-428 LYKAMPETAW
+428 LYKAMPETAY

-492 FQIHNGNIGKIT
+492 FLINNGNIGKIT

-612 NMEKLLGKDV
+612 NMEKLLGMDV

-637 ILSLEQTEKETAKE
+637 ILSLEQTEKEME
-651 AEAAAAN
+651 EAAAAK
-658 ANATASIAAAN
+658 ATAATATAATTAGAN
-669 ANAAASAAASSTAAS
+669 GVAASAANNGAATTLR
-684 PNAIHRSTLLPA
+684 RSTLLPLE
-696 KDLENFTVTSKS
+696 DLQNFTVTTKS

-758 ERLFRY
+758 QRLFSY
-764 PNVIDASAAACGAH
+764 PNVVDPAAAACSAH
-778 DPRAAKNANASRNA
+778 DGKAA
-792 SAGSAVQNAPR
+792 
-803 TASANNAAQTASAAA
+803 
-818 NKTASK
+818 K

-831 TARRGRIGIPRVL
+831 TAKRGRIGIPRVL

-852 WAAFFGKLGYEVALS
+852 WATFFGKLGYEVVLS

-894 HGHVMDLVEKGVKKI
+894 HGHIMDLVEKGVKKI

-923 RAGNHYNCPV
+923 RTGNHYNCPV

-951 NIQFME
+951 NIQFIE

-969 VRLTEAFA
+969 QRLTETFIPKGKKGSATASKTANDSRSNAATAKAAEAAGNLAQTEPFA
-977 SENIPAKE
+977 EDNITVKE

-1005 QKGAEILA
+1005 QKGAEILR
-1013 IAKEKHYPVILLVGR
+1013 IAKEKNLPVILLVGR
-1028 PYHVDPE
+1028 PYHLDPE

-1085 AAAHPEINLIQL
+1085 AAARPEINLIQL

-1151 QAPDYQP
+1151 HVPDYKP
-1158 LVMPERPYFTHD
+1158 LIMPERAYFTHD

-1189 VSHVLNRYG
+1189 VTHVLNRYG
-1198 YKVVIPETPKEEAIN
+1198 YKVVIPDTPKEEAIN

-1237 IKSGKYDPNHTSIV
+1237 IKSGKYDPDHTSIV

-1289 QDAFRLNPSGFK
+1289 QDAFKLNPSGFK

-1329 TDKLFD
+1329 TDKLYE
-1335 KWMQKCK
+1335 KWLQKCK
-1342 EELDHGNFLKYRQAI
+1342 DELDHGNFLKYRQTI
-1357 RQLVKEFDAIPL
+1357 QQLVKEFDAIPL
-1369 VPNLWKP
+1369 VPHLWKP

-1383 ILVEYHPVANNHLED
+1383 ILVEYHPVANNHLEQ
-1398 VLAKEGAEVVMPE
+1398 VLAREGAEVVMPE

-1437 VGAQMFIK
+1437 VGAQIFIK

-1460 SKHFTA
+1460 SKHFTS
-1466 PISIYKIA
+1466 PISIYKVA

-1495 EMTRL
+1495 EMTKL

-1525 VFREIRRSYADANL
+1525 VFREIRRSYEDANL
-1539 VAMDCDAGSSEV
+1539 VAMDCDAGASEV

-1564 KEKCPEGMTMAAP
+1564 KEKCPEGMHMAEA
-1577 AESEEGNMA
+1577 AETAENSLA

>member
-1 MTDNFKVQPGS
+1 MTNNFKSQITADAAGRKRSAVPAEGS
-12 AAGVRP
+12 A
-18 MANGRDKAGSGYKV
+18 SYKV

-45 LDAEENLVYKKYARH
+45 LDAEEHIVYKHYARH

-72 NELRNVFISLGSAPA
+72 TALQD
-87 VVESREG
+87 VVGPS
-94 SLLAGAAAKIKNAIG
+94 
-109 GADASKEDAIR
+109 
-120 RMRFRFALT
+120 RFRFALT

-207 DAKGLNDLAANAKR
+207 DAKGLNDLAANARR

-286 PELKKRFV
+286 PELKKRFI
-294 ETLKMDPEKVVNVE
+294 ETLKMDPEHVVNVE

-322 EAKELE
+322 ETKELE
-328 FAGLT
+328 FKDLT

-342 HGITRDERLA
+342 HGIARDERLA
-352 LFRSAAEY
+352 LFRSSEEY
-360 DAFIERHNKDKVK
+360 DAFIARHNKDKVK
-373 RGDLSSY
+373 RGDLATY

-398 AIGRDKEILYTDY
+398 AIGSEKEILYTDY

-416 SPLKIVIKELGG
+416 SPLKIVIKELTG

-438 IAGCLTTGYGEK
+438 IAGCLTTGYGEN

-455 LHADAGEVETFAHYR
+455 LHADEGEVETFAHYR

-492 FQIHNGNIGKIT
+492 FQISNGNIGKIT

-522 GLGMTAAEFAD
+522 GLGMSAAEFAD

-590 TRELGDH
+590 VSELGDH

-637 ILSLEQTEKETAKE
+637 ILSLEKTES
-651 AEAAAAN
+651 EAAEVEK
-658 ANATASIAAAN
+658 
-669 ANAAASAAASSTAAS
+669 
-684 PNAIHRSTLLPA
+684 HSTLLGPEQLA
-696 KDLENFTVTSKS
+696 NFTVTTKS

-758 ERLFRY
+758 QRLFNY
-764 PNVIDASAAACGAH
+764 PNVTDPAASGATVQTNSSNSKRTAAQTSPSNSKRTTTSSGARR
-778 DPRAAKNANASRNA
+778 P
-792 SAGSAVQNAPR
+792 NAPR
-803 TASANNAAQTASAAA
+803 
-818 NKTASK
+818 
-824 NAPRPSF
+824 
-831 TARRGRIGIPRVL
+831 GVIGIPRVL

-852 WAAFFGKLGYEVALS
+852 WAAFFGKLGYDIVLS
-867 GKSSA
+867 GKSNPM
-872 QIYYKGMS
+872 IYYKGMS

-894 HGHVMDLVEKGVKKI
+894 HGHVMDLVEKGVKRI

-916 NMEDEVN
+916 NMEDDVN
-923 RAGNHYNCPV
+923 HTGNHYNCPV

-951 NIQFME
+951 NIEFIE
-957 PFLPINDPKKML
+957 PFLPINNPKKML
-969 VRLTEAFA
+969 QRLTEVEFFTADNVT
-977 SENIPAKE
+977 SKE
-985 LKEAMEAGYK
+985 LKAAMDAGYK

-1005 QKGAEILA
+1005 NKGKEILQT
-1013 IAKEKHYPVILLVGR
+1013 AKEKNLPVILLVGR
-1028 PYHVDPE
+1028 PYHIDPE

-1151 QAPDYQP
+1151 HVPGYQP
-1158 LVMPERPYFTHD
+1158 IITPERPHFTHE
-1170 CKETHTIL
+1170 CKGTHTIL

-1189 VSHVLNRYG
+1189 ISHVLNRYG
-1198 YKVVIPETPKEEAIN
+1198 YQVVIPETPKEDSIN

-1237 IKSGKYDPNHTSIV
+1237 LKSGKYDPDNTSIV

-1264 MNLLRR
+1264 LNLMRR
-1270 ALRNAGYPQ
+1270 ALRNAGFPQ
-1279 VPVFACWGLE
+1279 VPAFACWGLE
-1289 QDAFRLNPSGFK
+1289 QDAFRLNASGFK
-1301 DVAKAIIYG
+1301 DVAKAVVYG

-1329 TDKLFD
+1329 TDKLFA
-1335 KWMQKCK
+1335 KWMAKVK
-1342 EELDHGNFLKYRQAI
+1342 EELDHGNFLKYRQTI
-1357 RQLVKEFDAIPL
+1357 QELVQEFDAIPL
-1369 VPNLWKP
+1369 IPNLWKP

-1383 ILVEYHPVANNHLED
+1383 ILVEYHPVANNHLEE
-1398 VLAKEGAEVVMPE
+1398 VLAREGAEVVMPE
-1411 LANFMLYMAFDG
+1411 LANFLLYMAFDG

-1445 VADFFMDPMRKALAK
+1445 VADFFMSPMRKALAK

-1466 PISIYKIA
+1466 PVSIYKVA

-1495 EMTRL
+1495 EMTKL

-1525 VFREIRRSYADANL
+1525 VFREIRRTFEDANL
-1539 VAMDCDAGSSEV
+1539 VAMDCDAGASEV

-1564 KEKCPEGMTMAAP
+1564 KEKCPEGMQLAAP
-1577 AESEEGNMA
+1577 AENADNLA